1 MRVRNRSTLAAGA
14 LLISSCAYVGE
25 PLPPALNIPRPVTG
39 LAVEQVGG
47 KVSVSFV
54 LPSLTTEELTLAIGA
69 IELRAGVVYPAVW
82 PGEARS
88 VPVTRDADGK
98 TASGAVDAAAWA
110 GKQIHAGVRVQSKQ
124 GKWSAWSR
132 LAALDVVEP
141 VVMPEDIKAEAAPE
155 GVRIHWRAVQRKGV
169 AVRVE
174 RRSGPGPVFV
184 EGAMVDNGAEWI
196 DKQARFGE
204 EQQYRVTA
212 VAGKARSEI
221 FTTPAFTPVDTFAPG
236 VPPNLSAVAGL
247 GSIELT
253 WDRPGE
259 GDLAG
264 FRIYRAIGGAT
275 EWTRL
280 SSSAQPIAA
289 ANFSDRAIQ
298 PGTAYRYAVT
308 SVDQAGNESQRAEP
322 VEITAP

>member
-1 MRVRNRSTLAAGA
+1 MLAAGA

-25 PLPPALNIPRPVTG
+25 PLPPALNIPRPVTA
-39 LAVEQVGG
+39 LTVEQVGG
-47 KVSVSFV
+47 KVSTSFV
-54 LPSLTTEELTLAIGA
+54 LPSVTTEELALGIAT
-69 IELRAGVVYPAVW
+69 IELRAGVVDPGAW

-88 VPVTRDADGK
+88 VSVVRDADGK
-98 TASGAVDAAAWA
+98 TASGAVDSSAWT

-124 GKWSAWSR
+124 GKWSAWSP

-141 VVMPEDIKAEAAPE
+141 VVAPEDVKAEAAPE

-169 AVRVE
+169 AMRVE
-174 RRSGPGPVFV
+174 RRSGAGLVFV
-184 EGAMVDNGAEWI
+184 EAAMVHNAAEWI

-204 EQQYRVTA
+204 EQQYRITA
-212 VAGKARSEI
+212 VSGKARSEI
-221 FTTPAFTPVDTFAPG
+221 FTTPAFTPVDSFAPG
-236 VPPNLSAVAGL
+236 VPANLGAVAGL

-259 GDLAG
+259 SDLAG
-264 FRIYRAIGGAT
+264 FRIYRAIGAAT

-280 SSSAQPIAA
+280 GASAQPIAA
-289 ANFSDRAIQ
+289 ANFSDRMIQ

>member
-1 MRVRNRSTLAAGA
+1 MRLRNRTTLAAGA

-25 PLPPALNIPRPVTG
+25 PLPPALNIPRPVTA

-54 LPSLTTEELTLAIGA
+54 LPVLTTEELTLGIGA
-69 IELRAGVVYPAVW
+69 IELRAGVVDPGAW
-82 PGEARS
+82 PGDARS
-88 VPVTRDADGK
+88 VPVIRDADGK
-98 TASGAVDAAAWA
+98 TASGAVDSAAWT
-110 GKQIHAGVRVQSKQ
+110 GKQIHSGVRVQSKQ
-124 GKWSAWSR
+124 GKWSAWSP
-132 LAALDVVEP
+132 LAALDVVNP
-141 VVMPEDIKAEAAPE
+141 LVTPEDIKAEAAPE
-155 GVRIHWRAVQRKGV
+155 GARIHWRAIRRKGV
-169 AVRVE
+169 SVRVE
-174 RRSGPGPVFV
+174 RRSGAGPAFV
-184 EGAMVDNGAEWI
+184 ETAMVDNAAEWI

-204 EQQYRVTA
+204 ERQYRITA

-221 FTTPAFTPVDTFAPG
+221 FTTPAFTPVDRFAPG
-236 VPPNLSAVAGL
+236 VPANVSAVAGL

-259 GDLAG
+259 SDLAG
-264 FRIYRAIGGAT
+264 FRIYRATGAST

-280 SSSAQPIAA
+280 GSTAQPVAA
-289 ANFSDRAIQ
+289 ANFSDRMIQ

-308 SVDQAGNESQRAEP
+308 SVDQAGNESARTEP